1 MARPSETPVGV
12 RREEPAPVR
21 RVRDRLEAPRAV
33 DDVAPREPSPEL
45 HFVLVVVA
53 EGVAD
58 RRDDD
63 LRSQFQLRLLVGGEV
78 DGRR

>member
-1 MARPSETPVGV
+1 MARPSEPPVGV
-12 RREEPAPVR
+12 CREEPAPVR

-33 DDVAPREPSPEL
+33 DDVAARKPPSEL
-45 HFVLVVVA
+45 YLVLVVVA

-63 LRSQFQLRLLVGGEV
+63 LRPTLELRLLFPRQV

>member
-33 DDVAPREPSPEL
+33 HDVAPGEPSPEL

-53 EGVAD
+53 EGVAN

-63 LRSQFQLRLLVGGEV
+63 LRPTLELRLLFPRQV

>member
-63 LRSQFQLRLLVGGEV
+63 LRPTLELRLLFPRQV